1 MNPYDVVLHPYV
13 TEKSMLLM
21 EDNNA
26 LQFAV
31 KMEAN
36 KKEIKS
42 AVEQMFD
49 VEVAKVTT
57 RIAKDGKLAVV
68 TLTPEHEAE
77 DIAMRVGIF

>member
-1 MNPYDVVLHPYV
+1 MNPYDIVLHPYV

-26 LQFAV
+26 LQFAA

-49 VEVAKVTT
+49 VKVAKVTT
-57 RIAKDGKLAVV
+57 RITKEGKLAVV
-68 TLTPEHEAE
+68 TLTPEYEAE

>member
-1 MNPYDVVLHPYV
+1 MNPYDIILHPYV

-26 LQFAV
+26 LQFAA

-49 VEVAKVTT
+49 VKVAKVTT
-57 RIAKDGKLAVV
+57 RITKEGKLAVV
-68 TLTPEHEAE
+68 TLKPEYEAE

>member
-1 MNPYDVVLHPYV
+1 MNPYDIILHPYV

-26 LQFAV
+26 LQFAA

-49 VEVAKVTT
+49 VKVAKVTT
-57 RIAKDGKLAVV
+57 RITKEGKLAVV
-68 TLTPEHEAE
+68 TLTPEYEAE